1 MAIWIAAVAAVVLG
15 VVFVER
21 ARDANQL
28 VTEAATLHRLASQ
41 RADQHDAH
49 LTSLSAIASAGTA
62 PRQDLFLE
70 VAATIRRFYP
80 RIEAID
86 LVPFDPAA
94 DTITTRRSLPDETA
108 RAVRTAAH
116 RSDGII
122 AVLASPDAE
131 GRYLLVKRSPNSDAA
146 RFALALQIDA
156 AGLLES
162 DAPFWQRPG
171 AAAALFMPG
180 GKQLLGRIGPSGLLA
195 PASAETLGSGSQPLV
210 LKAAFV
216 PSWSDL
222 LPVRTVATGIAVV
235 TILLAIGAALVRLL
249 ARTRQAERQAR
260 LSAQET
266 RFAHAQRVNLLGEM
280 ASGMAHELTQPLT
293 AILSQ
298 SQAGLRLLQRDGD
311 VAAVTP
317 ILHDTVEQ
325 ARRAS
330 GILDRLRCWS
340 RPERDASVATALN
353 AAAESVKALALPE
366 ARRNGVTLDLHLD
379 ALNPTVKANAVELE
393 QVVFNLVRNAIEA
406 RIHSAAAE
414 RRIAIVTGV
423 VGDRAILEVAD
434 SGPGIAADIRP
445 HLFEPFVT
453 GKPGGTGLGLALAA
467 RLVDQMDGEIVV
479 VDGDAPGAT
488 FRVSLPLAVP
498 HTKTEEAA

>member
-1 MAIWIAAVAAVVLG
+1 M
-15 VVFVER
+15 
-21 ARDANQL
+21 
-28 VTEAATLHRLASQ
+28 HRLASQ
-41 RADQHDAH
+41 RADQNDAH

-108 RAVRTAAH
+108 RAVRTAAR

-180 GKQLLGRIGPSGLLA
+180 GKQLLGRNGPSGLLA
-195 PASAETLGSGSQPLV
+195 AQASAETLGSGSQPLV

-266 RFAHAQRVNLLGEM
+266 RFARAQRVNLLGEM
-280 ASGMAHELTQPLT
+280 ASGMAHELMQPLT

-325 ARRAS
+325 ARRTS

-340 RPERDASVATALN
+340 RPERDAAVATALN

-366 ARRNGVTLDLHLD
+366 SRRNGVTLDLHLD

-406 RIHSAAAE
+406 LIHSAAAE

-467 RLVDQMDGEIVV
+467 RLVDRMDGEIVV

-488 FRVSLPLAVP
+488 FRVSLPLAGP